1 MMTKMTWLARVVVI
15 VALGFTAGA
24 PLAQTTTKS
33 ITTVRHFE
41 VISVDGN
48 KLVVRDER
56 GTNELTV
63 PDDFR
68 FTVDGKKMAVSELKP
83 GMKGTATVTTK
94 TTVTPVVVTEFRD
107 AVVLSAGPK
116 MVTVRGAD
124 GVRRRFSQDE
134 LDKRGIQIVKNGQVV
149 RVSDLHEGDALTGT
163 IVSTAPPT
171 VVTERE
177 VEATTVAE
185 SKAPPPPAKMAAA
198 EPPKVA
204 AAEPPPPTPA
214 PAVSPPPNAV
224 QPASPAAE
232 PAGLGRM
239 WYVIIAVL
247 VALALFFFL
256 RRRKAP

>member
-1 MMTKMTWLARVVVI
+1 MTKMTWLARVVVI

-149 RVSDLHEGDALTGT
+149 RVSDLHAAIVPVGNDHILEDLKSANGT
-163 IVSTAPPT
+163 FVNGT
-171 VVTERE
+171 
-177 VEATTVAE
+177 
-185 SKAPPPPAKMAAA
+185 
-198 EPPKVA
+198 
-204 AAEPPPPTPA
+204 
-214 PAVSPPPNAV
+214 
-224 QPASPAAE
+224 
-232 PAGLGRM
+232 RM
-239 WYVIIAVL
+239 
-247 VALALFFFL
+247 
-256 RRRKAP
+256 RRRILQHGDVVELGAFNLRYLNPKTTTEADLDRTMLIDGIAEAQARRSAGGEALPLSRTRATRIKFPSGRVHMWALIIP